1 MARSSIRA
9 TLAGAGA
16 LALVLTLPAT
26 GAHAAP
32 RAGAG
37 PRPPDATTSSGRPAD
52 LDAIF
57 IGAHPDDEAGT
68 LSTFGQWG
76 TDHHVRTG
84 VITITRGEGGGNAV
98 GPQEG
103 PALGLIRERE
113 ERAAVA
119 KAGITDVYNLDEVDF
134 YYTVSEPLTAQVW
147 DHEDALG
154 KAVRILRQTRPEV
167 VVTMNPAP
175 SPGQHGNHQEA
186 ARIAIEAYEAAGDP
200 TRFPEQITREGLRPF
215 APDRVL
221 MRTANGT
228 AATGPQ
234 CAQKF
239 VPADPSQTVYGVW
252 SGATSPNGR
261 SWAQVEREAQREYAS
276 QGWAGFP
283 DVSTDPNALGCDY
296 LTLVESR
303 TPVPQWGT
311 AAATTEH
318 AALDGSLVALPGG
331 LPLGSGMTVDADR
344 FRVLP
349 GESFSVTVGV
359 SAPQR
364 TGLGRA
370 TARLEVPAGW
380 TVSGGGQ
387 LGRVAAGDHA
397 RTTFTVTPSGA
408 AQVGSHVRLA
418 AFVRTEH
425 GTGYQDQALLVSPAV
440 TATQHPLPQ
449 VAQFRQWAHRSGAD
463 VLADIV
469 RPVLTLPSGGTRVV
483 DVVVTNHSARTQ
495 SGVVTP
501 TPPAGFAM
509 TPTSAPYGPLPP
521 KGTTTVRFMAT
532 NTDTALKTSVEGGV
546 AGDYLYTID
555 ATSSSA
561 TGRTEQALELVPMTT
576 VGRAA
581 TAPRVDGVVSD
592 GEYPGAALDVSRRWE
607 GDACTS
613 AADCS
618 ATARVAWRDDTL
630 YVAVTVTDD
639 VKGTALAASDCKR
652 HWRTDSVEI
661 AIDPRGTSEN
671 TSTTFKAAILPWTAE
686 GGPCYLRDADAHQGD
701 GPTTAPGMTVA
712 AKVSQ
717 PYTGYTVE
725 TAIPMALLP
734 SAVNPQKMGLN
745 ILPYDSDTQDK
756 TGQTR
761 IGWSVWGGVQGDPYR
776 WGRAVLDGYRPPA
789 GRPTTPASPVIPT
802 EALSSLDSPRS
813 IEQAVRTNVALAG
826 RPSSPSGQRAWAE
839 QATLRHGAVQ
849 VRLRVQDGGT
859 AHLVVVDSDGVAGAV
874 VSRVARTRSGLATV
888 RVPLDRAL
896 VGAASVLVGWDD
908 RAGGTFSSK
917 VPVRGR

>member
-1 MARSSIRA
+1 MARISIRT

-16 LALVLTLPAT
+16 LALALTLAPT
-26 GAHAAP
+26 GAT
-32 RAGAG
+32 AGPPGGKG
-37 PRPPDATTSSGRPAD
+37 PRPPDATTSAGHLAD
-52 LDAIF
+52 HDAIF

-76 TDHHVRTG
+76 ADHDVRTG

-98 GPQEG
+98 GPEEG

-147 DHEDALG
+147 DHEEALG

-186 ARIAIEAYEAAGDP
+186 ARIAVEAYDAAGDP
-200 TRFPEQITREGLRPF
+200 RRFPEQITKEGLRPF

-221 MRTANGT
+221 MRAANGT
-228 AATGPQ
+228 PANGPQ
-234 CAQKF
+234 CAQRF
-239 VPADPSQTVYGVW
+239 TAADPSQTVYGVW
-252 SGATSPNGR
+252 SGATAPGGR
-261 SWAQVEREAQREYAS
+261 SWAAVERDAQREYAS

-311 AAATTEH
+311 PAAYTEH
-318 AALDGSLVALPGG
+318 AALDGSLVRVPGG
-331 LPLGSGMTVDADR
+331 LPLGSGMTVEADR
-344 FRVLP
+344 YRVLP
-349 GESFSVTVGV
+349 GTPFTVTVTAT
-359 SAPQR
+359 APHR
-364 TGLGRA
+364 TALGKAR
-370 TARLEVPAGW
+370 ARLEVPSGWRVTGSGWLGGLRAGE
-380 TVSGGGQ
+380 
-387 LGRVAAGDHA
+387 HA
-397 RTTFTVTPSGA
+397 RASFTVTPPDDA
-408 AQVGSHVRLA
+408 AVGSPVRLK
-418 AFVRTEH
+418 AFVTTRA
-425 GTGYQDQALLVSPAV
+425 GTGYQDEPVLVSPAV
-440 TATQHPLPQ
+440 TATQQLLPQ
-449 VAQFRQWAHRSGAD
+449 VAQFHSWAREVGAD
-463 VLADIV
+463 ALADIV
-469 RPVLTLPSGGTRVV
+469 RPVLTLPSGGTRTI
-483 DVVVTNHSARTQ
+483 DVVVTNHSAATQ
-495 SGVVTP
+495 SGTVTP
-501 TPPAGFAM
+501 SPPTGFTM
-509 TPTSAPYGPLPP
+509 TPGSAPYGPLAP
-521 KGTTTVRFMAT
+521 GATATVRFAVV
-532 NTDTALKTSVEGGV
+532 NTDPTLKTSVDGGV
-546 AGDYLYTID
+546 AGDYLYSID
-555 ATSSSA
+555 TTSSTG
-561 TGRTEQALELVPMTT
+561 TGRTEQALELVPTT
-576 VGRAA
+576 VVGQASAA
-581 TAPRVDGVVSD
+581 PVVDGVVSD
-592 GEYPGAALDVSRRWE
+592 GEYPGAVIDVSRRWE
-607 GDACTS
+607 GTACDS

-618 ATARVAWRDDTL
+618 ATARLAWRDDTL

-712 AKVSQ
+712 ARVTE

-734 SAVNPQKMGLN
+734 SAVDPQRMGLN

-776 WGRAVLDGYRPPA
+776 WGRAVLDGYQPPA
-789 GRPTTPASPVIPT
+789 GRPTTPAAPIIPT
-802 EALSSLDSPRS
+802 EALSSLDSPQS

-826 RPSSPSGQRAWAE
+826 MPTSRPGERGWAE
-839 QATLRHGAVQ
+839 RATLRRGAAQ
-849 VRLRVQDGGT
+849 VRLRVQDAGT
-859 AHLVVVDSDGVAGAV
+859 AHVVVVDADGVAGEV
-874 VSRVARTRSGLATV
+874 VAHVARTRSGLATV
-888 RVPLDRAL
+888 RVPLDRVI
-896 VGAASVLVGWDD
+896 VGRAAVLVGWDD
-908 RAGGTFSSK
+908 GAGGTFSSR
-917 VPVRGR
+917 VRAR

>member
-1 MARSSIRA
+1 MARISIRT

-16 LALVLTLPAT
+16 LALALTLAPT
-26 GAHAAP
+26 GASAEP
-32 RAGAG
+32 PGGKG
-37 PRPPDATTSSGRPAD
+37 PRPPDATTSAGRPAD

-76 TDHHVRTG
+76 ADHDVRTG

-98 GPQEG
+98 GPEEG

-200 TRFPEQITREGLRPF
+200 TRFPEQITREHLKPF

-228 AATGPQ
+228 PASGPQ

-303 TPVPQWGT
+303 TPLPQWGT
-311 AAATTEH
+311 ASAFTGH
-318 AALDGSLVALPGG
+318 AALDGSLVRVPGG
-331 LPLGSGMTVDADR
+331 LPLGSGMTVETDR
-344 FRVLP
+344 YRVLP
-349 GESFSVTVGV
+349 GTPFTVTVTAT
-359 SAPQR
+359 APHR
-364 TGLGRA
+364 TALGKAR
-370 TARLEVPAGW
+370 ARLEVPSGWSVKGSGWLGGLRAGE
-380 TVSGGGQ
+380 
-387 LGRVAAGDHA
+387 RA
-397 RTTFTVTPSGA
+397 RARFTVTPPA
-408 AQVGSHVRLA
+408 DADVGSAARVK
-418 AFVRTEH
+418 AFVTTRA
-425 GTGYQDQALLVSPAV
+425 GTGYQDEPVLVSPAV
-440 TATQHPLPQ
+440 TATQQLLPQ
-449 VAQFRQWAHRSGAD
+449 VAQFRSWARDVGAD
-463 VLADIV
+463 ALADIV
-469 RPVLTLPSGGTRVV
+469 RPVLTLPSGGTRTV
-483 DVVVTNHSARTQ
+483 DVVVTNHSATTQ
-495 SGVVTP
+495 AGTVTP
-501 TPPAGFAM
+501 TPPAGFTMSPA
-509 TPTSAPYGPLPP
+509 SAGYGPLAS
-521 KGTTTVRFMAT
+521 GSMTTVTFT
-532 NTDTALKTSVEGGV
+532 VVNTDPTLMTSVDGGV
-546 AGDYLYTID
+546 SGDYLYSIAT
-555 ATSSSA
+555 TSSTG
-561 TGRTEQALELVPMTT
+561 TGRTEQALELVPTT
-576 VGRAA
+576 VVGRAA
-581 TAPRVDGVVSD
+581 AAPVVDGVVSD
-592 GEYPGAALDVSRRWE
+592 GEYPGAVIDVSRRWE
-607 GDACTS
+607 GTACES

-618 ATARVAWRDDTL
+618 ATARLAWRDDTL

-639 VKGTALAASDCKR
+639 VKGTALSASDCKR

-712 AKVSQ
+712 AKVSE

-734 SAVNPQKMGLN
+734 SAVDPQRLGLN

-776 WGRAVLDGYRPPA
+776 WGRAVLDGYQPPA
-789 GRPTTPASPVIPT
+789 GRPTTPAAPVIPT
-802 EALSSLDSPRS
+802 EALSSLDSPQS

-826 RPSSPSGQRAWAE
+826 MPASQPGERGWAE
-839 QATLRHGAVQ
+839 RATLRRGAAQ
-849 VRLRVQDGGT
+849 VRLRVQDAGT
-859 AHLVVVDSDGVAGAV
+859 AHVVVVDADGVAGEV
-874 VSRVARTRSGLATV
+874 VTRLARTRSGLATV
-888 RVPLDRAL
+888 RVPLDRVI
-896 VGAASVLVGWDD
+896 VGRATVLVGWDD
-908 RAGGTFSSK
+908 RTGGTFSSK
-917 VPVRGR
+917 VRAR

>member
-1 MARSSIRA
+1 MARISVRGS
-9 TLAGAGA
+9 LAGAGA
-16 LALVLTLPAT
+16 LALVLTLPTT
-26 GAHAAP
+26 GAQAAP
-32 RAGAG
+32 PGGG
-37 PRPPDATTSSGRPAD
+37 PRPPDATTSAGPPAD

-76 TDHHVRTG
+76 ADHDVRTG
-84 VITITRGEGGGNAV
+84 VMTITRGEGGGNAV
-98 GPQEG
+98 GPEEG

-113 ERAAVA
+113 ERDAVA

-175 SPGQHGNHQEA
+175 SPGNHGNHQEA
-186 ARIAIEAYEAAGDP
+186 ARIAVEAYQAAGDP
-200 TRFPEQITREGLRPF
+200 SRFPEQITREGLRPF

-228 AATGPQ
+228 GATGPQ
-234 CAQKF
+234 CAQRF

-252 SGATSPNGR
+252 SGAASPDGR

-296 LTLVESR
+296 LTLVDSR
-303 TPVPQWGT
+303 TPVPEWGT
-311 AAATTEH
+311 AAAATEH
-318 AALDGSLVALPGG
+318 AALDGSLVAVPGG
-331 LPLGSGMTVDADR
+331 LPLGSGMTVEADR

-349 GESFSVTVGV
+349 GEAFTVTVGV
-359 SAPQR
+359 SAPGR
-364 TGLGRA
+364 ASLGRA
-370 TARLEVPAGW
+370 TARLEVPSGW
-380 TVSGGGQ
+380 TVQGGGD
-387 LGRVAAGDHA
+387 LGLIRAGDDA
-397 RTTFTVTPSGA
+397 QTTFTVTPAAGA
-408 AQVGSHVRLA
+408 EVGSHVRLKA
-418 AFVRTEH
+418 YVTTAQ
-425 GTGYQDQALLVSPAV
+425 GTGYQDEPLLVSPAV
-440 TATQHPLPQ
+440 TATQQLLPQ
-449 VAQFRQWAHRSGAD
+449 VAQFRQWAHRVGAD
-463 VLADIV
+463 ALSDIV
-469 RPVLTLPSGGTRVV
+469 RPVLTLPSGGTRAV
-483 DVVVTNHSARTQ
+483 DVVVTNHSAAGQ
-495 SGVVTP
+495 SGVVSP
-501 TPPAGFAM
+501 TPPAGFTM
-509 TPTSAPYGPLPP
+509 TPVSQPYGPLAP
-521 KGTTTVRFMAT
+521 GATATVRFTAS
-532 NTDTALKTSVEGGV
+532 NTDTGLKTSMDGGV
-546 AGDYLYTID
+546 AGDYVYPIE

-561 TGRTEQALELVPMTT
+561 PGRTQQALELVPTTT
-576 VGRAA
+576 VGEST
-581 TAPRVDGVVSD
+581 TAPAVDGVVSA
-592 GEYPGAALDVSRRWE
+592 GEYPGTPLDVSRRWE
-607 GDACTS
+607 GTACDS

-686 GGPCYLRDADAHQGD
+686 GGPCHLRDADAHQGD

-712 AKVSQ
+712 AKVTE

-734 SAVNPQKMGLN
+734 SAVDPQRMGLN

-776 WGRAVLDGYRPPA
+776 WGRAVLDGYQPPA
-789 GRPTTPASPVIPT
+789 GRSTTPADPVIPT
-802 EALSSLDSPRS
+802 QALSSLDSPQS
-813 IEQAVRTNVALAG
+813 IAQAVRTNVALAG
-826 RPSSPSGQRAWAE
+826 RPSSPTGERAWVDHAKVRGG
-839 QATLRHGAVQ
+839 TVQ
-849 VRLRVQDGGT
+849 VRLRGQDAGT
-859 AHLVVVDSDGVAGAV
+859 AHVAVVDENGVAGSV
-874 VSRVARTRSGLATV
+874 VTDVGRTRSGHATV
-888 RVPLDRAL
+888 TVPLDRAL
-896 VGAASVLVGWDD
+896 AGRAVVLVGWDD
-908 RAGGTFSSK
+908 GAGGTFSST
-917 VPVRGR
+917 VALR